1 MTQQEKFVAD
11 NLKHA
16 QATERKTGF
25 PALAIL
31 AQSAI
36 ETGWGKNAPGNMMF
50 GVKDTD
56 GVNGNEQLVTTF
68 EYSSKF
74 GLTPKQI
81 GLHNIASCKPV
92 LIGGKRFYKY
102 TGQAYFR
109 KYASPEESFTD
120 HANFLLRNPRYK
132 AAIGQKD
139 VNKFID
145 AVAAAGYAQSPTYA
159 QEWKAVVNSVK
170 KRLPK

>member
-1 MTQQEKFVAD
+1 MTPELFV
-11 NLKHA
+11 KTYYPHA
-16 QATERKTGF
+16 VTTEAKTGF

-56 GVNGNEQLVTTF
+56 GVNGNEQLVMTF
-68 EYSSKF
+68 EYSSKY
-74 GLTPKQI
+74 GLSPKQI
-81 GLHNIASCKPV
+81 GLHDIASIKPV
-92 LIGGKRFYKY
+92 TIGGKRFYKY
-102 TGQAYFR
+102 NGRSYFR
-109 KYASPEESFTD
+109 KYNSPEESFTD
-120 HANFLLRNPRYK
+120 HANFLLRNKRYK
-132 AAIGQKD
+132 AAIGVKD

-145 AVAAAGYAQSPTYA
+145 IVAGAGYAQSPTYA
-159 QEWKAVVNSVK
+159 QEWKAVVKSVI